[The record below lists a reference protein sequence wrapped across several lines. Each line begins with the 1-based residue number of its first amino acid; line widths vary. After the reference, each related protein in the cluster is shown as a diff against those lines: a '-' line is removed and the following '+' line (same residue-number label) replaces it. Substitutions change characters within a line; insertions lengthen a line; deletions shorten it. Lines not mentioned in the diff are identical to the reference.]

1 MSRIESSRKM
11 PSVTISAFV
20 LDGVAAA
27 GFKAMTAFGD
37 GKMTPLDG
45 FVLSAL
51 LLGFFSPLGSMLIA
65 APEPRPVLIHMARI
79 PERRRIDRRVLYL
92 GCPIGI
98 AGRAARDRRIDLT
111 LGCILTRRSGC
122 PEYRFRS

>member
-11 PSVTISAFV
+11 RALTISAFV
-20 LDGVAAA
+20 LDGIAAA
-27 GFKAMTAFGD
+27 GFIAMTAFGD

-51 LLGFFSPLGSMLIA
+51 LLGFFSALGSMLIA

-79 PERRRIDRRVLYL
+79 PERRRIDRRVLDL
-92 GCPIGI
+92 GGPIGI
-98 AGRAARDRRIDLT
+98 ERRAGRDRRIDLT
-111 LGCILTRRSGC
+111 LGGILTPRSGF
-122 PEYRFRS
+122 PEYRFGS